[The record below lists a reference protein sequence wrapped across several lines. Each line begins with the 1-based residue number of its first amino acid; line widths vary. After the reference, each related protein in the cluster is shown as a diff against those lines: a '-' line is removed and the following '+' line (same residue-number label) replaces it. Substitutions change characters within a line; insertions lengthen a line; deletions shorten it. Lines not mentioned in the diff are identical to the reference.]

1 MTFFC
6 PSPLVPAAD
15 DLPPLLLPVSLG
27 YFHTPK
33 KEELP
38 EEELEPLALLQL
50 GFAVGGGGG
59 GGEGEGVAGGEGD
72 RALLP
77 PPPPPPPPEIE
88 EE

>member
-59 GGEGEGVAGGEGD
+59 GEGEGVAGGEGD